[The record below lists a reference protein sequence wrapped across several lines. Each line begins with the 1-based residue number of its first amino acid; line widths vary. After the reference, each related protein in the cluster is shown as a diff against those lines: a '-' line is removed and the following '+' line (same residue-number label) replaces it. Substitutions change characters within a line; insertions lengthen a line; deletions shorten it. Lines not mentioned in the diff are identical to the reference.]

1 MNGTL
6 YLLCLVSK
14 MVSFLQYFLNPKVA
28 KEPVPP
34 QLELIA
40 KEILVP
46 LIAVF
51 HKFVGKV
58 LCFIIYVTYHFL

>member
-1 MNGTL
+1 MLMGV
-6 YLLCLVSK
+6 LCLISK
-14 MVSFLQYFLNPKVA
+14 MHFFLQYFLNPKVA

-46 LIAVF
+46 LLAVF
-51 HKFVGKV
+51 HQFVGKV
-58 LCFIIYVTYHFL
+58 LRFIFGYTHYF